1 MNLLQCAAHD
11 LTHPRSFSA
20 GLEPEGYFIML
31 GMRRLLSR
39 MAALLRY
46 DSAAAHHHRLF
57 IDPRT
62 NLGLPS
68 QRDHPYLELL
78 PAVYRMRHFANGILL
93 MMGKLADT
101 VLHSRFVAF
110 LDASRLSTVGVGRV
124 VFRP

>member
-68 QRDHPYLELL
+68 QRDHPYLEVL
-78 PAVYRMRHFANGILL
+78 PAFTGCDILR
-93 MMGKLADT
+93 T
-101 VLHSRFVAF
+101 AF
-110 LDASRLSTVGVGRV
+110 S
-124 VFRP
+124 

>member
-1 MNLLQCAAHD
+1 MC
-11 LTHPRSFSA
+11 
-20 GLEPEGYFIML
+20 
-31 GMRRLLSR
+31 R
-39 MAALLRY
+39 MVALLRY

-57 IDPRT
+57 IDSRT

-78 PAVYRMRHFANGILL
+78 TAVYRMRYFANGILL

-110 LDASRLSTVGVGRV
+110 LDASRLSTVGVGREISAPNPT
-124 VFRP
+124 FLEGM